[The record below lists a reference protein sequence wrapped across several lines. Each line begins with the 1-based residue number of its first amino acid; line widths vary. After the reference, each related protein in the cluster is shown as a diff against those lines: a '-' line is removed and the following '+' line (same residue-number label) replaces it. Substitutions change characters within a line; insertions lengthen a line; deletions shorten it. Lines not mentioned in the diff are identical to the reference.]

1 MINSFDTEVAQDVG
15 VIPAVLYKNIQFWCE
30 KNRTNETH
38 FHDGFYWSYN
48 SIKAFCDQFPYL
60 TKDQITYAL
69 KKLEDSG
76 YIKTGNYNN
85 SAYDRT
91 KWYADVKTDDC
102 ILEKTEMDLAEN
114 KNGFEEIPKPIPYIN
129 TDNKPNILV
138 NSKGNKI
145 DFDAILDSVDVIRDN
160 PDLKQAFH
168 DFIEMRK
175 KTKNPITTERTI
187 KLAINEAYKCGGGDP
202 AQMVACINQS
212 ILNNWRGIFPVHEE
226 KGMAIHSKPQTRH
239 NGPKSAM
246 DILDEM
252 MAEEMAKE
260 ANNA

>member
-30 KNRTNETH
+30 KNRTNGTH

-60 TKDQITYAL
+60 SKDQITYAL

-76 YIKTGNYNN
+76 YIKIGNYNAN
-85 SAYDRT
+85 QYDRT
-91 KWYADVKTDDC
+91 KWYADVKSMYC
-102 ILEKTEMDLAEN
+102 ISENSEIDLTKN
-114 KNGFEEIPKPIPYIN
+114 QNGFDEIPKPIPYIN

-138 NSKGNKI
+138 NSKGTKP
-145 DFDAILDSVDVIRDN
+145 DFESILDSVEVIRNN
-160 PDLKQAFH
+160 PDLRQAFH
-168 DFIEMRK
+168 DFMEMRK
-175 KTKNPITTERTI
+175 KTKHPITTERAL
-187 KLAINEAYKCGGGDP
+187 KLAINDAYKHGSGDP

-226 KGMAIHSKPQTRH
+226 KGMAIHRQAETAR
-239 NGPKSAM
+239 NGPKNAL
-246 DILDEM
+246 DVLDEM
-252 MAEEMAKE
+252 LAEEMAKE